1 MRAGARFGTWLA
13 VGALLV
19 LAGLFVTFGRWQ
31 WDRAAESR
39 ARAERF
45 ESAAGAEV
53 LTSAPPSLADGV
65 DRFRR
70 LDVGGAYVANRQV
83 LLDNVVHDGV
93 AGYQV
98 LTPLRADAG
107 SPLLLVNRG
116 WLPAGPDRRVLPDV
130 AIGGARRQV
139 RGRLDSLPRPG
150 LRLPGSLPDAPQQ
163 VTVLSYPDAADLA
176 ALLGEPVHDYQVL
189 LDPSEPDGYLRDWHA
204 PGLAPERHL
213 AYAGQWFLFAAGAVA
228 AAAVIA
234 VRALRAA
241 SRSRAA

>member
-1 MRAGARFGTWLA
+1 VRAGVRFGTWLA
-13 VGALLV
+13 VGSLLV
-19 LAGLFVTFGRWQ
+19 LGGLFVTFGRWQ

-39 ARAERF
+39 VRAERF
-45 ESAAGAEV
+45 ESAAAGQALAAAPSS
-53 LTSAPPSLADGV
+53 LTDGV

-70 LDVGGAYVANRQV
+70 LDVGGAYLPNRQV
-83 LLDNVVHDGV
+83 LLDNVVHEGV

-98 LTPLRADAG
+98 LTPLRADEG

-130 AIGGARRQV
+130 AVDAAPRRV

-150 LRLPGSLPDAPQQ
+150 LRLPSSLPDPPQR
-163 VTVLSYPDAADLA
+163 VTVLSYPEAADLA

-189 LDPSEPDGYLRDWHA
+189 LDTDEPDGYLRDWHA

-228 AAAVIA
+228 AAVVIA
-234 VRALRAA
+234 VRALRSA
-241 SRSRAA
+241 SRSRGA

>member
-1 MRAGARFGTWLA
+1 VRTVARFGTVLA
-13 VGALLV
+13 VGSLLV
-19 LAGLFVTFGRWQ
+19 LGGLFVMFGRWQ

-45 ESAAGAEV
+45 EAAAATQT
-53 LTSAPPSLADGV
+53 LTAAPANLEEGG
-65 DRFRR
+65 DRFRT
-70 LDVGGAYVANRQV
+70 LDVRGAYLPNRQV

-98 LTPLRADAG
+98 LTALRADAG

-116 WLPAGPDRRVLPDV
+116 WLPASPDRRVLPDV
-130 AIGGARRQV
+130 AVDGAPRSV
-139 RGRLDSLPRPG
+139 RGRLDYFPRPG
-150 LRLPGSLPDAPQQ
+150 LRLENSRPPAPQE

-176 ALLGEPVHDYQVL
+176 AVLGERVHDYQVL
-189 LDPSEPDGYLRDWHA
+189 LDAGEPDGYLREWHA

-228 AAAVIA
+228 AAVVIA
-234 VRALRAA
+234 TRALRSA
-241 SRSRAA
+241 SRPRGA